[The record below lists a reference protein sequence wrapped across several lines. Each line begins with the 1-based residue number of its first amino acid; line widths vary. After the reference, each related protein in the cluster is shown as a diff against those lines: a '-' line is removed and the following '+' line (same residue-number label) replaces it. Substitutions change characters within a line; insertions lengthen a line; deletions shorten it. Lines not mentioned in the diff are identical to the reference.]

1 MASAR
6 LSGAWQATWISK
18 ETAPAETVDV
28 IFPLF
33 FLLCIGFQVYSDPSK
48 CRNLFELLKLVA
60 LYKRICAS
68 HCPCT
73 VAFYSDHLCCCHP
86 PRAPRTHPH
95 LREDPSAPDAADTLA
110 HARPSRR
117 WSTSSK
123 LIDMIYCRMRSAL
136 IRLKLFHASRL
147 YDRCRSWD
155 FPFVLF
161 QSSVI

>member
-60 LYKRICAS
+60 LYKRIARLTALIQQL
-68 HCPCT
+68 PFT
-73 VAFYSDHLCCCHP
+73 VTTFVA
-86 PRAPRTHPH
+86 AI
-95 LREDPSAPDAADTLA
+95 LRELPAHTPISVKIHLLLTQQARSPIRSPMLAPLVGGA
-110 HARPSRR
+110 H
-117 WSTSSK
+117 
-123 LIDMIYCRMRSAL
+123 
-136 IRLKLFHASRL
+136 H
-147 YDRCRSWD
+147 
-155 FPFVLF
+155 
-161 QSSVI
+161 QN